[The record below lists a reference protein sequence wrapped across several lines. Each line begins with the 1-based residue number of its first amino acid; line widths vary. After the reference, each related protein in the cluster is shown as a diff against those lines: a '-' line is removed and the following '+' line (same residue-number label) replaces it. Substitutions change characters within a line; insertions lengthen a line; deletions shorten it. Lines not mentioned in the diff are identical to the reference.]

1 VAVCS
6 IAAVGLLVAA
16 VVVAGDR
23 GSGHPD
29 AWDERVADLAAF
41 VERERGLD
49 FEHPVRVDFLTE
61 AEYSEAA
68 RVDEGVLTDED
79 RELLDESAAVLEAL
93 GLVSARTDLLDLTNE
108 MADTGTL
115 AYYDPITETVTVR
128 GTEMTTVL
136 AATLV
141 HEPTHVAQ
149 DQAFDLERIVDDD
162 ESGSGEGLHALVEGD
177 AVRIEAAYVE
187 SLAADEQDAYWD
199 DYLGQV
205 DDAEAGLDTVP
216 AAMQALF
223 AAPYVLGDPFGAL
236 VAADGGNRAVDDA
249 FASPPASSEHLI
261 DPGSFFAD
269 DAPVDVVDPDL
280 PDGAERVGE
289 PDVLGAV
296 GLFVLLSERLDAE
309 VALVAADGWGGD
321 RYAVF
326 RDADRT
332 CVRVALVADTPGDLD
347 EVAAAL
353 RDWVAGGPAGAASVE
368 VAGETVALDS
378 CAAGADAGE
387 QPAGG
392 ASLDALTLPATR
404 AQLAVVGATQVD
416 LDRDGALDFGACFVD
431 RVPLDTLLQANEA
444 PDPPAEVTAAVADA
458 MVGCTGGP

>member
-1 VAVCS
+1 MCTV
-6 IAAVGLLVAA
+6 AAVGLSVAA
-16 VVVAGDR
+16 VVVVGDW
-23 GSGHPD
+23 GAGHPD
-29 AWDERVADLAAF
+29 AWDERVVDLAAF

-49 FEHPVRVDFLTE
+49 FEHPVRVDSLTE

-68 RVDEGVLTDED
+68 RVDEGLLTDED

-93 GLVSARTDLLDLTNE
+93 GLVPAGTDLLDATNE

-128 GTEMTTVL
+128 GTEITTVL

-141 HEPTHVAQ
+141 HELTHVAQ
-149 DQAFDLERIVDDD
+149 DQAFDLERVFDD
-162 ESGSGEGLHALVEGD
+162 ESGSGEGFHALVEGD

-199 DYLGQV
+199 DYLGQL

-216 AAMQALF
+216 PAVQAMF
-223 AAPYVLGDPFGAL
+223 AAPYVLGDPFVAL
-236 VAADGGNRAVDDA
+236 VAADGGNRAVDEA

-261 DPGSFFAD
+261 EPGSFFAGD
-269 DAPVDVVDPDL
+269 EPVEVDDPDL

-289 PDVLGAV
+289 PDALGAV

-309 VALVAADGWGGD
+309 VALAAADGWGGD

-332 CVRVALVADTPGDLD
+332 CARVDLVADTPGDLD

-353 RDWVAGGPAGAASVE
+353 RDWAAAGPAGAAAVE
-368 VAGETVALDS
+368 VAGETVMLES
-378 CAAGADAGE
+378 CAAGAEAGE
-387 QPAGG
+387 QASGG
-392 ASLDALTLPATR
+392 ASLDALTLPAAR
-404 AQLAVVGATQVD
+404 AQLAVVGATQAG
-416 LDRDGALDFGACFVD
+416 LDRDGALDLGACFVD
-431 RVPLDTLLQANEA
+431 RVPLETLLQANES
-444 PDPPAEVTAAVADA
+444 PDPPAEVSAAVADA
-458 MVGCTGGP
+458 MVACVGGP